1 VSLALS
7 FLMLLSCLSSG
18 EQPYTH
24 RQNARATSVCFR
36 GLRRNFQTAEA
47 QGIRVAA
54 AADLKFALDELGAQF
69 KKQAGRRLNVSYGSS
84 GNFFAQ
90 IHNGAPFDVLL
101 SADIEYPRKLEAA
114 GLAEPGTLYEYAV
127 GRIVIWMPAEARADL
142 AKLGWKA
149 LLEPGVER
157 IAIANPEH
165 APYGRA
171 AVAALRSAGIYDQ
184 LRRRLVYS
192 ENIAQAAQFVAS
204 GSAQAGILAL
214 SLASSPLMREGK
226 RWEIPAN
233 LHEPIEQG
241 AVILKSA
248 KDKEGARAFLAFLKS
263 DAGRKILESYGFTL
277 PASTG
282 ASAGSQ

>member
-1 VSLALS
+1 MNLVKRSLRRLV
-7 FLMLLSCLSSG
+7 LVSCLL
-18 EQPYTH
+18 
-24 RQNARATSVCFR
+24 AFR
-36 GLRRNFQTAEA
+36 SAEA
-47 QGIRVAA
+47 QEIRVAA
-54 AADLKFALDELGAQF
+54 AADLKFTLDDLGAQF
-69 KKQAGRRLNVSYGSS
+69 EKQTGKRINVSYGSS

-90 IHNGAPFDVLL
+90 IQNGAPFDVLL
-101 SADIEYPRKLEAA
+101 SADIEYPRKLEAV
-114 GLAEPGTLYEYAV
+114 GLAETGTLYEYAV
-127 GRIVIWMPAEARADL
+127 GRIVIWMPADAHANL

-171 AVAALRSAGIYDQ
+171 AVAALRSAGLYDQ
-184 LRRRLVYS
+184 VRRKLVYG

-214 SLASSPLMREGK
+214 SLASSPSMRDGK

-233 LHEPIEQG
+233 THAPIEQG
-241 AVILKSA
+241 AVILKGA
-248 KDKEGARAFLAFLKS
+248 KDKEGARAFLVFLKS

-277 PASTG
+277 PASG
-282 ASAGSQ
+282 RASARSQ

>member
-1 VSLALS
+1 MNCVSSS
-7 FLMLLSCLSSG
+7 FRCVVLISCLLAF
-18 EQPYTH
+18 
-24 RQNARATSVCFR
+24 RNA
-36 GLRRNFQTAEA
+36 NA
-47 QGIRVAA
+47 QEIRVAA
-54 AADLKFALDELGAQF
+54 AADLKFAMDELGAQF
-69 KKQAGRRLNVSYGSS
+69 EKQTGRRINVSYGSS

-90 IHNGAPFDVLL
+90 IQNGAPFDVLL

-127 GRIVIWMPAEARADL
+127 GRIVIWMPADARTDL
-142 AKLGWKA
+142 AKLGWKV

-171 AVAALRSAGIYDQ
+171 AVAAMRSAGIYEQ
-184 LRRRLVYS
+184 VRARLVYG

-214 SLASSPLMREGK
+214 SLASSPPMRGGK
-226 RWEIPAN
+226 RWAIPAN
-233 LHEPIEQG
+233 MHAPIEQG

-248 KDKEGARAFLAFLKS
+248 KDKEGTRAFLAFLKS
-263 DAGRKILESYGFTL
+263 DAGRKILESYGFIL
-277 PASTG
+277 PTSG
-282 ASAGSQ
+282 SASAPRR

>member
-1 VSLALS
+1 MNLVKHSLRCSALV
-7 FLMLLSCLSSG
+7 FCLLAC
-18 EQPYTH
+18 
-24 RQNARATSVCFR
+24 R
-36 GLRRNFQTAEA
+36 TADA
-47 QGIRVAA
+47 QEIRVAA

-69 KKQAGRRLNVSYGSS
+69 EKQTGRRINVSYGSS

-90 IHNGAPFDVLL
+90 IQNGAPFDALL

-127 GRIVIWMPAEARADL
+127 GRIVIWMPADARTDL

-149 LLEPGVER
+149 LLELGIER

-171 AVAALRSAGIYDQ
+171 AVAALRGAGIYEQ
-184 LRRRLVYS
+184 VRRRLVYG

-214 SLASSPLMREGK
+214 SLAVSPPMREGK

-233 LHEPIEQG
+233 THPPIEQG

-248 KDKEGARAFLAFLKS
+248 RDKEGARAFLAFLKS

-277 PASTG
+277 PVSA
-282 ASAGSQ
+282 AGSARSQ

>member
-1 VSLALS
+1 MRLASRSL
-7 FLMLLSCLSSG
+7 MVLSSLL
-18 EQPYTH
+18 
-24 RQNARATSVCFR
+24 A
-36 GLRRNFQTAEA
+36 FQAA
-47 QGIRVAA
+47 QAQEIRVAA
-54 AADLKFALDELGAQF
+54 AADLKFALDELDAQYG
-69 KKQAGRRLNVSYGSS
+69 KQAGKKIDVSYGSS

-90 IHNGAPFDVLL
+90 IQNGAPFDLLL
-101 SADIEYPRKLEAA
+101 SADIEYPRKLAAA

-127 GRIVIWMPAEARADL
+127 GRIVIWMPADARADP

-171 AVAALRSAGIYDQ
+171 AVAALRNAGVYEQ
-184 LRRRLVYS
+184 VRRRLVYG

-214 SLASSPLMREGK
+214 SLAVSPPMRDGK
-226 RWEIPAN
+226 RWEIPADM
-233 LHEPIEQG
+233 HPPIEQG
-241 AVILKSA
+241 AIILKSS

-263 DAGRKILESYGFTL
+263 DAGRKILESYGFVL
-277 PASTG
+277 PASG
-282 ASAGSQ
+282 NASAPRR

>member
-1 VSLALS
+1 MDLARFAVRCLILFS
-7 FLMLLSCLSSG
+7 ALL
-18 EQPYTH
+18 TF
-24 RQNARATSVCFR
+24 RAAS
-36 GLRRNFQTAEA
+36 A
-47 QGIRVAA
+47 QEIRVAA
-54 AADLKFALDELGAQF
+54 AADLKFALDELSTQYE
-69 KKQAGRRLNVSYGSS
+69 KQTGRKIVVSYGSS

-90 IHNGAPFDVLL
+90 IQNGAPFDLLL

-114 GLAEPGTLYEYAV
+114 GLAESGTLYEYAV
-127 GRIVIWMPAEARADL
+127 GRIVIWMPADARADL

-171 AVAALRSAGIYDQ
+171 AVAALRNAGVYEQ
-184 LRRRLVYS
+184 VRRRLVYG

-204 GSAQAGILAL
+204 GSAQGGILAL
-214 SLASSPLMREGK
+214 SLAVSPPMREGK

-233 LHEPIEQG
+233 MHAPIEQG

-263 DAGRKILESYGFTL
+263 DAARKILESYGFVL
-277 PASTG
+277 PASIG
-282 ASAGSQ
+282 ASVRTQ